1 MDRGRASANETLD
14 TYADLFDSDLDSV
27 AVALD
32 NAVTRISAVK
42 TQSKIETSDLPR
54 SETDL

>member
-1 MDRGRASANETLD
+1 MLGAALAKETLD

-42 TQSKIETSDLPR
+42 TQSKIDTSDLLR
-54 SETDL
+54 SKTEL